1 MPFDP
6 KLLAV
11 IDELDQ
17 LGKTR
22 DDAWQVPRAEGEML
36 HHIALASRARTIVEV
51 GTSYGFSGLFWAAAM
66 QQTGGRL
73 HTIDKDPKKFES
85 SKSTFARAGV
95 DGVVTNY
102 LGDAQQVLSSKLKDL
117 PIDLAF
123 IDADKPAT
131 GAYFDLLWPR
141 VKRGGSILIDNATTH
156 REQLG
161 DFVRAIRARPDAR
174 STEIAI
180 GNGIEWVVKLLQ

>member
-6 KLLAV
+6 QLLTV
-11 IDELDQ
+11 IDELDE

-36 HHIALASRARTIVEV
+36 HHIALASRAQLIVEV

-66 QQTGGRL
+66 QQTGGQL
-73 HTIDKDPKKFES
+73 QTIDKDKKKFES
-85 SKSTFARAGV
+85 ARDTFKRAGV
-95 DGVVTNY
+95 KDFVISH
-102 LGDAQQVLSSKLKDL
+102 LGDAQDVISRKMRDLS
-117 PIDLAF
+117 IDLAF

-141 VKRGGSILIDNATTH
+141 INPGGSILIDNATTH
-156 REQLG
+156 REQLS

-180 GNGIEWVVKLLQ
+180 GNGIEWVIKLPR